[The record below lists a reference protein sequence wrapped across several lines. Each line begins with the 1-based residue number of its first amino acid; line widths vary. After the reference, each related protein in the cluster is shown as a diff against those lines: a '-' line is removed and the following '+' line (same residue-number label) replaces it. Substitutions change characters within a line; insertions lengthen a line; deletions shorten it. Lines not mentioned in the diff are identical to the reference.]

1 MRKNKDGTKHAHTMN
16 TQDLPHLNL
25 SPTERAL
32 WKFRN
37 VAELFPRRG
46 DPSFDL
52 LPPAA
57 RMAVDA
63 VAAVLDTL
71 EHKE

>member
-1 MRKNKDGTKHAHTMN
+1 MRKNKDGTQNK
-16 TQDLPHLNL
+16 QDLNIQQLPHLNL
-25 SPTERAL
+25 SPAERAL

-71 EHKE
+71 ER

>member
-1 MRKNKDGTKHAHTMN
+1 MRKTKQGTKN
-16 TQDLPHLNL
+16 LQDWNIQEHPHLNL
-25 SPTERAL
+25 SPAERAL

-71 EHKE
+71 DR